1 MWTYRRNQYDYHRGE
16 FIERFSSKID
26 YRMNWWCYPI
36 CIKTVESNN
45 LIYDN
50 TPQSIAAGIIYL
62 ISGVG

>member
-1 MWTYRRNQYDYHRGE
+1 
-16 FIERFSSKID
+16 
-26 YRMNWWCYPI
+26 MNWWCYQI

-62 ISGVG
+62 ISVVCRLNTLKVKYAA